1 MKRFGLLSALL
12 LLLLLITSLFDANE
26 IATQAQGAEIIE
38 TPVGDD
44 FVIPA
49 TDEPVDQ
56 EPAGM
61 PPLIG
66 GGISRPPAFVSS
78 GRTSLGLNGTAFQS
92 AADAPVI
99 TVWYG
104 ADQKFGHKGNPQ
116 KWVNILGKVSPSNVA
131 SLTYSIN
138 GGAAQPLS
146 IGPDTLR
153 LAQAGDFNIELDYT
167 DLKPGLNPVTITAT
181 DSQGGVTQAIVN
193 VNYQGG
199 GLSWPLQQYM
209 YDWASVS
216 RIDDIAQVVDGQWAM
231 DNGLIHPTVLAYD
244 RLVAI
249 GDLTWR
255 DYTVTVPVTFYG
267 IDANGYK
274 APSNGPGVGI
284 LVRWAGHYDNGDGIT
299 PGHGWRRLGAL
310 AWYRWQRSGEVY
322 TEGLQL
328 LGRSG
333 RILDTSTRQLSMG
346 VTYFFKLDIQ
356 SPASPTAPATYRFK
370 VWPANES
377 EPTAWDFEKVNFS
390 GEPSG
395 GSILLLAHH
404 VDAHFGPVQVD
415 LKSVR
420 PLPTLT
426 VNTAGSGTGI
436 VNLSP
441 ASGTNVYRFG
451 EDVQLTAVASPGSTF
466 EGWTGNLTGNNN
478 PEYVEMFSS
487 QSVTA
492 IFTNPDAFQPASD
505 DFSDCSLNGR
515 WTFVNPTGNAGLV
528 MTGSKAQISVPAGA
542 RHDYWPNNKNAPRI
556 MQSLEDKDFEV
567 DIKFDSSMATQHQ
580 FQGLVV
586 EAGSNT
592 FLRYTF
598 QHDGTSYRI
607 AAYTSVNNATPTT
620 RINDPITISSPMY
633 LRASRA
639 GNTWT
644 LYYSSNGTN
653 WTQATQFDFDV
664 DVTSVGV
671 LFGNAGSNPALTGL
685 VDYFFNTDGPIDPQD
700 NNRKLTLLTNGS
712 GTVQATPQKNN
723 YNCNESVTLQA
734 IPAGGQQFVSWSGD
748 VSGTNNPTTVVMNAS
763 KQVTANF
770 APQTGYV
777 VNVTVNGSGTVTK
790 SPDKPSYNPGESVTL
805 TAVPASGYGFSGWS
819 GDLTGSIN
827 PAVINVTGN
836 QAITANFSQGLYSL
850 QVTTEGQGTVSIDP
864 PGSQFA
870 AGTTVSLM
878 ANPGPGHTFI
888 GWAGDAQGTTNPY
901 SLTMNGNKT
910 IKAIFSN
917 GGSTAYRLYLPAIIR

>member
-1 MKRFGLLSALL
+1 MKRYGPPTALL
-12 LLLLLITSLFDANE
+12 LILLLIVPFFSAIGDQTL
-26 IATQAQGAEIIE
+26 AQETDVFQTAVVDELE
-38 TPVGDD
+38 TP
-44 FVIPA
+44 PA
-49 TDEPVDQ
+49 SELTPTDIE
-56 EPAGM
+56 GK
-61 PPLIG
+61 PPLTG
-66 GGISRPPAFVSS
+66 GAISQPPPFVLAGRSS
-78 GRTSLGLNGTAFQS
+78 QDLTGTTFQS
-92 AADAPVI
+92 SSSAPAI
-99 TVWYG
+99 AVWYG
-104 ADQKFGHKGNPQ
+104 PTQKFGHKGDPQ
-116 KWVNILGKVSPSNVA
+116 KWVNILGRVSPSNVA

-181 DSQGGVTQAIVN
+181 DSQGGTTQAVVN

-209 YDWASVS
+209 YDWASVN
-216 RIDDIAQVVDGQWAM
+216 RIDDIAQVVDGQWAI
-231 DNGLIHPTVLAYD
+231 DNGRIYPTVLAYD

-267 IDANGYK
+267 IDANGYR

-284 LVRWAGHYDNGDGIT
+284 LVRWAGHYDHGDGIT
-299 PGHGWRRLGAL
+299 PVHGWRRLGAL
-310 AWYRWQRSGEVY
+310 AWYRWQRSGETY

-328 LGRSG
+328 LGRGG
-333 RILDTSTRQLSMG
+333 RILDTSTRQLAMG
-346 VTYFFKLDIQ
+346 VTYYFKLDIQ
-356 SPASPTAPATYRFK
+356 SPASPTEPATYRFK
-370 VWPANES
+370 VWPAKES
-377 EPTAWDFEKVNFS
+377 EPVAWDFEKVNLS

-404 VDAHFGPVQVD
+404 VDAHFGPVQVN

-426 VNTAGSGTGI
+426 VNTGGSGTGI

-441 ASGTNVYRFG
+441 ASGTNTYRFG
-451 EDVQLTAVASPGSTF
+451 EDVRLTAVASTGSTF
-466 EGWTGNLTGNNN
+466 EGWTGNLAGDNN
-478 PEYVEMFSS
+478 PEYVEVFSS

-492 IFTNPDAFQPASD
+492 IFANPDAFQPASD
-505 DFSDCSLNGR
+505 DFSDCSLHGR

-528 MTGSKAQISVPAGA
+528 MTGSKAQVSVPAGA

-556 MQSLEDKDFEV
+556 MQFLEDKDFEV
-567 DIKFDSSMATQHQ
+567 DIKFDSSMAAQHQ
-580 FQGLVV
+580 FQGLLV
-586 EAGSNT
+586 EAASNS

-620 RINDPITISSPMY
+620 RVNDPITISSPMY
-633 LRASRA
+633 LRASRV
-639 GNTWT
+639 GNNWT

-653 WTQATQFDFDV
+653 WTQATQFDFNV

-685 VDYFFNTDGPIDPQD
+685 VDYFFNTDAPIDPQD

-712 GTVQATPQKNN
+712 GTVQATPQKSN

-734 IPAGGQQFVSWSGD
+734 IPAAGQQFVSWSGD
-748 VSGTNNPTTVVMNAS
+748 VSGTKNPTTVVMNAS

-790 SPDKPSYNPGESVTL
+790 SPDKPSYNLGESVTL
-805 TAVPASGYGFSGWS
+805 TAVPAAGYGFSGWS
-819 GDLTGSIN
+819 GDLTGNVN
-827 PAVINVTGN
+827 PVVINVTSN
-836 QAITANFSQGLYSL
+836 QAITANFIQGLYLL

-870 AGTTVSLM
+870 AGTEVTLT
-878 ANPGPGHTFI
+878 ANPAPGHTFI
-888 GWAGDAQGTTNPY
+888 GWAGDVQGTTNPY
-901 SLTMNGNKT
+901 SLIMNGDKT
-910 IKAIFSN
+910 VKAFFTN
-917 GGSTAYRLYLPAIIR
+917 DGSTGYRLYLPAITR